1 MSFTMNLSRMAKCPT
16 HFLTLLTG
24 LLAVFEAPL
33 LANASLISGRMHL
46 YATCSDSNLEL
57 NDNNCPVVRDFQG
70 GLDLLPQVG
79 SQTSYGIGMTPG
91 TVRRLDSQAA
101 LSVLSDGLSIQVEGT
116 GSGAR
121 SGSDESGGSRS
132 WIDWL
137 DQVSLVWDGSGTI
150 QPHPS
155 NELVFT
161 FSISGQIATHVNHPD
176 EGNKTWSAG
185 GVEATFFPTGGNPA
199 EYYSNPVQSYCP
211 WDCDDKS
218 LNIDHYISGTLPL
231 DSSHSGRY
239 LWRLLA
245 GVATT
250 DGFARA
256 DVVMRLSSITFA
268 DGRTPE
274 SLGYGIQFESGML
287 SPNLTVPEPST
298 FILCVGFVAL
308 CAARRL
314 HLKTTDTDKTG
325 RSESR

>member
-1 MSFTMNLSRMAKCPT
+1 MSFKMNPSRMAKCPT

-24 LLAVFEAPL
+24 LLAVFETPL

-57 NDNNCPVVRDFQG
+57 NENNCPIVRDFQG

-79 SQTSYGIGMTPG
+79 SQTSYGLGQTPG
-91 TVRRLDSQAA
+91 TMRRLDSQAA

-121 SGSDESGGSRS
+121 SGSDQNGGSRS
-132 WIDWL
+132 WIQWIDH
-137 DQVSLVWDGSGTI
+137 VSLVWDGSGTI
-150 QPHPS
+150 QPPPS

-185 GVEATFFPTGGNPA
+185 SVEATFFPHGGNTA
-199 EYYSNPVQSYCP
+199 NYTSNIVQSYCP
-211 WDCDDKS
+211 WEPDDET
-218 LNIDHYISGTLPL
+218 LTIDHYTFAGILPL
-231 DSSHSGRY
+231 NNNYGSFF
-239 LWRLLA
+239 WQLLA
-245 GVATT
+245 DVATT

-256 DVVMRLSSITFA
+256 DVVTRLSSITFA

-314 HLKTTDTDKTG
+314 HLKTSDTDKTG